1 MEAFLIHLGT
11 MSIQA
16 AVVIVVVLLL
26 RYLFAKLHVPK
37 KYVMLLWMVP
47 YICMICPWKIS
58 LPFSFWGSDDKVFN
72 GVSHV
77 AEQTEMLLHVDQ
89 STQFTVEMM
98 NPAQQVISEDVMISQ
113 NMVRTLGIISLFLVW
128 LLDLAKKKNCLD
140 GKRETYLKVFGEL
153 VK

>member
-16 AVVIVVVLLL
+16 AVVIVVVRLL
-26 RYLFAKLHVPK
+26 RYLFPKLHVPK

-58 LPFSFWGSDDKVFN
+58 LPFSFWESDDKVFS

-98 NPAQQVISEDVMISQ
+98 NPAQQAISEDVMISQ

>member
-58 LPFSFWGSDDKVFN
+58 QPFSFWGSDDKVFN

-98 NPAQQVISEDVMISQ
+98 NPAQQAISEDVMISQ

>member
-1 MEAFLIHLGT
+1 MEAFLIRLGT

-16 AVVIVVVLLL
+16 AVVIAVVLFL

-58 LPFSFWGSDDKVFN
+58 QPFSFWGSDDKVFS

-89 STQFTVEMM
+89 LTQFTVEMM
-98 NPAQQVISEDVMISQ
+98 NPAQQAISEDVMISQ